1 MNRIPSIRN
10 RPCIFQLYNNRSH
23 NRRYICIGHLL
34 SNCHYSTDSS
44 HTFSTNC
51 NNRSCSLRSFRNF
64 RHRRYYRRPT
74 ASSHTFST
82 NCNNRSCSLRSFRNF
97 RHRRHYRRST
107 ALQHTFSKSHNS
119 RSRILRSS
127 GNFRHC
133 RYCHDST
140 PYRHRRMFFHRNNRS
155 CIPRFSNTFR
165 RFVSFRL
172 LSVQLRI
179 FSSSYRKDCS
189 CTLDYSYNS
198 RHFLLYSQRL
208 VCWHIDVLMFCIVAI
223 TARAIGVIRAATI
236 DRLIASIGAYI
247 SLPIAITTLAFF
259 IDDA

>member
-34 SNCHYSTDSS
+34 SNCHYSTASS

-74 ASSHTFST
+74 ASPHTFST
-82 NCNNRSCSLRSFRNF
+82 NCNNRSCSLRSFR
-97 RHRRHYRRST
+97 
-107 ALQHTFSKSHNS
+107 
-119 RSRILRSS
+119 
-127 GNFRHC
+127 NFRHC

-155 CIPRFSNTFR
+155 YIPSFSNTFR

-198 RHFLLYSQRL
+198 RHYLLYSQRL
-208 VCWHIDVLMFCIVAI
+208 VCWHIDAL
-223 TARAIGVIRAATI
+223 
-236 DRLIASIGAYI
+236 SQ
-247 SLPIAITTLAFF
+247 
-259 IDDA
+259 